1 MLIDTHCHIQDS
13 NYDFPSIDELIKRAR
28 NSSVDKIIC
37 IGTNLK
43 NSREAVSIASR
54 YDNIFAA
61 IGVHPHDTKDGIS
74 GIVDLLEVNK
84 SKIVAIGEIGL
95 DYYYNNSSKDIQIR
109 ELEAQL
115 QIAIDYNLPV
125 SFHIREAFD
134 DFWPIINNFSGIRG
148 VLHSFTDSI
157 DNLNKALKLGFYIGV
172 NGISTFTKNSSQK
185 DMFRNIPL
193 DRVVFETDAPFLTPS
208 PFRGKMNEPSMVSEI
223 AKQYANMRGTS
234 FAEMANLTTKNA
246 EELFGI

>member
-84 SKIVAIGEIGL
+84 SKIIAIGEIGL
-95 DYYYNNSSKDIQIR
+95 DYYK
-109 ELEAQL
+109 
-115 QIAIDYNLPV
+115 
-125 SFHIREAFD
+125 
-134 DFWPIINNFSGIRG
+134 
-148 VLHSFTDSI
+148 
-157 DNLNKALKLGFYIGV
+157 
-172 NGISTFTKNSSQK
+172 
-185 DMFRNIPL
+185 
-193 DRVVFETDAPFLTPS
+193 
-208 PFRGKMNEPSMVSEI
+208 
-223 AKQYANMRGTS
+223 
-234 FAEMANLTTKNA
+234 
-246 EELFGI
+246 